1 MAGRIGYYG
10 GIVTNG
16 LVLNLD
22 AAKRDSYS
30 GSGTIWNDI
39 SDSGFSGTFTNGP
52 VFDKGGIGNIYFDGT
67 DDYITNIGTS
77 STFSF
82 IQNTGIFTIN
92 AWVRPSVLGT
102 TMYFLGNN
110 DGTSSDK
117 GFYLGKE
124 TTNNRLWLLVTYG
137 VGGLSVY
144 NFRVNNYFTDTNWV
158 NVTVSSNGSNAI
170 AYKNGTQFGL
180 SSSTISNF
188 STGDSSRNL
197 SIGRI
202 NNLTS
207 SYWSGN
213 VAVTQ
218 IYNRT
223 LTPSE
228 VLQNYNAIK
237 GRYGL

>member
-39 SDSGFSGTFTNGP
+39 SGSGFSGTFTNGP
-52 VFDKGGIGNIYFDGT
+52 VFDKGGIGNIFFDGT
-67 DDYITNIGTS
+67 DDYITNIGTA

-92 AWVRPSVLGT
+92 AWVKPSVLGT
-102 TMYFLGNN
+102 AMYFLGNN
-110 DGTSSDK
+110 DGTTVAK
-117 GFYLGKE
+117 GFYLGKLA
-124 TTNNRLWLLVTYG
+124 NNRLWLSVTYN
-137 VGGLSVY
+137 VSAQFVI
-144 NFRVNNYFTDTNWV
+144 NFQLTSYFTDTNWV

-170 AYKNGTQFGL
+170 AYKNGVQFGL
-180 SSSTISNF
+180 SSSTITNF
-188 STGDSSRNL
+188 STGDSSRDL
-197 SIGRI
+197 SIGRV

-218 IYNRT
+218 IYNRA
-223 LTPSE
+223 LTSSE
-228 VLQNYNAIK
+228 VLQNYNAVK